1 MTFKLHTSIT
11 KNCTFH
17 SNRLLGSR
25 TTLVHPIEPSTIATQ
40 LCSHHSIR
48 SFGTKRARTDNIKTL
63 ISSSLMALSENLYP
77 FPSSVASITRNR
89 SPSIGGLLRFVISF
103 DKVGGPVWGESGTD
117 LRLYSS
123 ALPLCPPAS
132 PVAHQWPGF
141 VGNHLIYCVCFWW
154 HHQHIQR
161 N

>member
-17 SNRLLGSR
+17 SNRLLASR

-103 DKVGGPVWGESGTD
+103 IKLAVLSEGSLVPIYDSTRLHSPSVRQPVQLHISGRGLSETT
-117 LRLYSS
+117 
-123 ALPLCPPAS
+123 
-132 PVAHQWPGF
+132 
-141 VGNHLIYCVCFWW
+141 
-154 HHQHIQR
+154 
-161 N
+161 